1 MRQVNTADGESRRF
15 LTIYHRI
22 FAGGTGSDRGVLVLN
37 IDQSYMNE
45 LLDSLNGGWHTASCV
60 SDASGNVL
68 FSNSEYRARFAQNG
82 TTPDELETAGLD
94 ADELTRLDVT
104 IQKEKYVCLM
114 QPLSVYGWRMIFLS
128 PVESLYQAP
137 NRGFQIMLL
146 VLACVLGVVLSMAA
160 YYDTNLRSGLENR
173 ANTTTDFF
181 SNYIGQSYNEYYQ
194 SCIKFA
200 KTFEDKDRLELQFI
214 SPGGKIVASSYG
226 KFAGRSPST
235 PEIQQAIDSQQTRHY
250 KGRNPLTGERILAV
264 SSPMIYTNG
273 EVIGVLRYVTSLRN
287 ADLQV
292 LMIALIAV
300 TVGLLFIGS
309 IFFLSSFFIRSILVP
324 VSQINATAKRIA
336 AGSYGVQIPGQY
348 DDEIGELV
356 STINDMSVKIGQA
369 EKTQTEFI
377 SSVSHEL
384 RTPLTAISG
393 WGETLLTSENLDAET
408 RRGVVIIAREAK
420 RLTGMVEELLEF
432 TRMQDGRFTL
442 HVETADILA
451 EFEDTVFMYGNRLKQ
466 EGICL
471 HYDGCEED
479 IPEIPCDV
487 ARMRQVF
494 LNILDNA
501 AKHGG
506 EGKRIDASIAHE
518 DRFVVIRIRDYGPGI
533 PEEELPRVKLK
544 FYKGSSKARGSGIG
558 LAVCEEIV
566 TMHGGTLTLENA
578 EGGGTLVTICIPTG
592 EE

>member
-1 MRQVNTADGESRRF
+1 MKQHKRLSGIERRWF
-15 LTIYHRI
+15 LGNVGIITLLTI
-22 FAGGTGSDRGVLVLN
+22 
-37 IDQSYMNE
+37 
-45 LLDSLNGGWHTASCV
+45 
-60 SDASGNVL
+60 
-68 FSNSEYRARFAQNG
+68 
-82 TTPDELETAGLD
+82 
-94 ADELTRLDVT
+94 
-104 IQKEKYVCLM
+104 
-114 QPLSVYGWRMIFLS
+114 
-128 PVESLYQAP
+128 
-137 NRGFQIMLL
+137 
-146 VLACVLGVVLSMAA
+146 ACVLAVILSMAA
-160 YYDTNLRSGLENR
+160 YYDTNLRSGLETK
-173 ANTTTDFF
+173 AKTTTDFF
-181 SNYIGQSYNEYYQ
+181 SNYISQSYNEYYQ

-200 KTFEDKDRLELQFI
+200 KTFEEKDRLELQFI
-214 SPGGKIVASSYG
+214 STSGKIVASSYG

-235 PEIQQAIDSQQTRHY
+235 PEIHQAMDSQQTRVF
-250 KGRNPLTGERILAV
+250 KGRNPSTGERILAV
-264 SSPMIYTNG
+264 SSPMIYSNG

-287 ADLQV
+287 ADLQI
-292 LMIALIAV
+292 LMIALIAA

-309 IFFLSSFFIRSILVP
+309 IFFMSSFFIKSILVP

-336 AGSYGVQIPGQY
+336 AGSYGVQIPQQY

-356 STINDMSVKIGQA
+356 NTINDMSVKIGQS

-451 EFEDTVFMYGNRLKQ
+451 EFEDTVFMYGSRLKQ
-466 EGICL
+466 EGISL
-471 HYDGCEED
+471 HYDGCEEE

-506 EGKRIDASIAHE
+506 DGKRIDASIAQE
-518 DRFVVIRIRDYGPGI
+518 GGFVVIRIRDYGPGI
-533 PEEELPRVKLK
+533 PEEELPRVKMK

-578 EGGGTLVTICIPTG
+578 DGGGTLVTISIPTG